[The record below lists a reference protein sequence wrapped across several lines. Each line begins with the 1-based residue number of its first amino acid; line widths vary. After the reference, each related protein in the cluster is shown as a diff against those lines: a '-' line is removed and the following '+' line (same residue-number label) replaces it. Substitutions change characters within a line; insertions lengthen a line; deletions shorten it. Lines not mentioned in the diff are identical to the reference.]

1 MKLRRRLL
9 IEWLIII
16 IFGTLACLLMLQWRA
31 TSAFDNMF
39 YDQLSAASRP
49 APDHD
54 ILIINI
60 DEQSLGELGKW
71 PWPRTNHADLI
82 EKLNVDRPRSILL
95 DILVSEAS
103 SVRDDRALATAMR
116 KSTPVYLP
124 VNFATP
130 GSDGRPF
137 DVELPIPLLAEA
149 AAGIGHV
156 NILYDTDGI
165 VRKVNICFQPE
176 AALAAPCRTDLS

>member
-71 PWPRTNHADLI
+71 PWPRT
-82 EKLNVDRPRSILL
+82 
-95 DILVSEAS
+95 
-103 SVRDDRALATAMR
+103 
-116 KSTPVYLP
+116 
-124 VNFATP
+124 
-130 GSDGRPF
+130 
-137 DVELPIPLLAEA
+137 
-149 AAGIGHV
+149 
-156 NILYDTDGI
+156 
-165 VRKVNICFQPE
+165 
-176 AALAAPCRTDLS
+176 